1 MIVTQDKEQRDVSFI
16 KVGPVKIDKSLSIPN
31 LIQIFLLL
39 FSIWMGGYKLYD
51 EFSGLQE
58 QIEDLREE
66 LITQSSN
73 YSSTLSTYDTRML
86 VLSDKVSVVTTD
98 LALNKQRTEALMDS
112 IETLTMA
119 IEKLRESQ
127 VKK

>member
-1 MIVTQDKEQRDVSFI
+1 MTQDKEQRDVSFI

-31 LIQIFLLL
+31 LIQISLLI
-39 FSIWMGGYKLYD
+39 FAIWMGGYKLYD
-51 EFSGLQE
+51 EFNSLQE
-58 QIEDLREE
+58 QIQDLSQE
-66 LITQSSN
+66 LVAQSN
-73 YSSTLSTYDTRML
+73 HYSSTLSTYDARML
-86 VLSDKVSVVTTD
+86 ILSDKVSVVTTD

-112 IETLTMA
+112 IEKLTMA

>member
-1 MIVTQDKEQRDVSFI
+1 MTQDKEQRDVSFI

-31 LIQIFLLL
+31 LIQISLLI
-39 FSIWMGGYKLYD
+39 FAIWMGGYKLYD

-58 QIEDLREE
+58 QIQGLNQE
-66 LITQSSN
+66 LVAQSN
-73 YSSTLSTYDTRML
+73 HYSSTLSTYDARML
-86 VLSDKVSVVTTD
+86 ILSDKVSVVTTD

-112 IETLTMA
+112 IEKLTMA

>member
-1 MIVTQDKEQRDVSFI
+1 MTQDKEQRDVSFI
-16 KVGPVKIDKSLSIPN
+16 RVGPVKIDKSLSIPN

-51 EFSGLQE
+51 EFNGLHE
-58 QIEDLREE
+58 QIKDLSEE
-66 LITQSSN
+66 LITQSSR
-73 YSSTLSTYDTRML
+73 YSSTLSTYDTRIL
-86 VLSDKVSVVTTD
+86 VLSDKVSTVTTD

-112 IETLTMA
+112 IEKLTMA